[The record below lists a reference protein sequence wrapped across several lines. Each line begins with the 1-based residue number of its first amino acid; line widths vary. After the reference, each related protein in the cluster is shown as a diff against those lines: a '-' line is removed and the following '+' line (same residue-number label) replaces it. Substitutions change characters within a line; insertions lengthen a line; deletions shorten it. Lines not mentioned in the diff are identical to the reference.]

1 MNATPA
7 AGLATTA
14 KPSRAQLRA
23 RWRGMLCDPL
33 VGAIPGKVELNEKG
47 VIEVSPPSTP
57 HALLQA
63 FLAGELRRLRPDG
76 KTLTEVGIETAIGI
90 RAPDVA
96 WASADFLRR
105 LGRESPLP
113 NAPELCVEVVSAS
126 NTAAE
131 LSDKIVAYLAAG
143 AIEVWLARED
153 GTLEIYARSGGP
165 LAESAIVRGISLPLA
180 P

>member
-1 MNATPA
+1 M
-7 AGLATTA
+7 
-14 KPSRAQLRA
+14 LR
-23 RWRGMLCDPL
+23 DPI

-57 HALLQA
+57 HGLLQA

-76 KTLTEVGIETAIGI
+76 KAFTEVGIETAIGV

-96 WASADFLRR
+96 WAAADFLRR
-105 LGRESPLP
+105 HGLVSPLP
-113 NAPELCVEVVSAS
+113 NAPELCVEVVSPS

-131 LSDKIVAYLAAG
+131 LSEKVAAYIAAG

-153 GTLEIYARSGGP
+153 GTLEIYAASGV
-165 LAESAIVRGISLPLA
+165 LRESAIVRGLTLPLA